1 LVPHATSQHGKTV
14 RTISLRAA
22 CGILH
27 TVKCADFVVI
37 GAGIAGASVAYW
49 LARHARVVVLER
61 EPQPGYHSTGRSA
74 ALFMETYGP
83 EQVRALTRASRRFF
97 EHPPAG
103 FVDHP
108 LLAPRGTLVVATNA
122 QERQLEEYWEETSA
136 SATLTRRLSPLETS
150 SLVPV
155 LRAGEVLGSVYEPH
169 ACDIDVHALHQGY
182 LRELRRRGGVVHCDA
197 EVTLIEREGRDWR
210 VHTRGAVFA
219 APVIL
224 NAAGAW
230 ADAIARMAGVAPIGL
245 EPRRRSAF
253 TFAPPAGVATA
264 AWPAVMGAEE
274 DWYFKPEAGL
284 LLGSPANA
292 DPVEPHDV
300 QAEEL
305 DVALAIDRI
314 ESITTLTI
322 NRPSRVWAGLRSF
335 VADGSLVGGF
345 DVQTPGFFWVAA
357 QGGYGI
363 QTSAAMGEACAALAR
378 GLSFPQHLADFGL
391 SAAMLSPS
399 RGL

>member
-1 LVPHATSQHGKTV
+1 VQN
-14 RTISLRAA
+14 
-22 CGILH
+22 
-27 TVKCADFVVI
+27 ADFIVV

-49 LARHARVVVLER
+49 LAPHARVVVLER

-74 ALFMETYGP
+74 ALYMETYGP

-97 EHPPAG
+97 ENPPVG
-103 FVDHP
+103 FVEHP
-108 LLAPRGTLVVATNA
+108 LLTPRGTLVVATNG
-122 QERQLEEYWEETSA
+122 QERQLEADWDEIRS
-136 SATLTRRLSPLETS
+136 SATPTRRLDRRESCALI
-150 SLVPV
+150 PV
-155 LRAGEVLGSVYEPH
+155 LRADAVLGSIYEPD
-169 ACDIDVHALHQGY
+169 ACDIDVNALHQAY
-182 LRELRRRGGVVHCDA
+182 LRDLRRRGGVVRCDA
-197 EVTLIEREGRDWR
+197 EVTLIEREGSDWR
-210 VHTRGAVFA
+210 VHAGGAIFT

-230 ADAIARMAGVAPIGL
+230 ADTIARIAGVAPIGI
-245 EPRRRSAF
+245 EPRRRTAF

-264 AWPAVMGAEE
+264 AWPAVIGVEE
-274 DWYFKPEAGL
+274 DWYFKPESGL

-292 DPVEPHDV
+292 DPVEPQDV

-322 NRPSRVWAGLRSF
+322 NRPLRVWAGLRSF

-345 DVQTPGFFWVAA
+345 DARTPGFFWVAA

-378 GLSFPQHLADFGL
+378 GLPFPQHLEDFGL

-399 RGL
+399 RGH

>member
-1 LVPHATSQHGKTV
+1 
-14 RTISLRAA
+14 
-22 CGILH
+22 
-27 TVKCADFVVI
+27 
-37 GAGIAGASVAYW
+37 
-49 LARHARVVVLER
+49 
-61 EPQPGYHSTGRSA
+61 
-74 ALFMETYGP
+74 METYGP

-103 FVDHP
+103 FVEHP
-108 LLAPRGTLVVATNA
+108 LLTPRGTLSVATNG
-122 QERQLEEYWEETSA
+122 QERRLEEYWEEIRP
-136 SATLTRRLSPLETS
+136 SATLTRQLSRLETCA
-150 SLVPV
+150 LIPV
-155 LRAGEVLGSVYEPH
+155 LRAGEVLGSVYEPD
-169 ACDIDVHALHQGY
+169 ACDIDVHSLHQGY

-197 EVTLIEREGRDWR
+197 EVTLMERKGSDWL
-210 VHTRGAVFA
+210 VQAEDSTYC
-219 APVIL
+219 APVVL

-230 ADAIARMAGVAPIGL
+230 ADTVARMAGVAPIGI

-264 AWPAVMGAEE
+264 AWPAVIGVEE

-292 DPVEPHDV
+292 DPVEPQDV

-322 NRPSRVWAGLRSF
+322 NRPTRVWAGLRSF

-345 DVQTPGFFWVAA
+345 DVSAPGFFWVAA

-378 GLSFPQHLADFGL
+378 GLPFPQHLADFGL
-391 SAAMLSPS
+391 SAAMLSAS
-399 RGL
+399 RDL

>member
-1 LVPHATSQHGKTV
+1 MQS
-14 RTISLRAA
+14 
-22 CGILH
+22 
-27 TVKCADFVVI
+27 ADFIVI

-83 EQVRALTRASRRFF
+83 EQVRALTRASRPFI
-97 EHPPAG
+97 ENPPAG
-103 FVDHP
+103 FVEYP
-108 LLAPRGTLVVATNA
+108 LLAPRGTLVVAANG
-122 QERQLEEYWEETSA
+122 QERQLEAEWEEVSS
-136 SATLTRRLSPLETS
+136 SATPTRRLNRLETCA
-150 SLVPV
+150 LIPV
-155 LRAGEVLGSVYEPH
+155 LRADAVLGSVYEPH

-182 LRELRRRGGVVHCDA
+182 LRDLRRRGGVVHCNA
-197 EVTLIEREGRDWR
+197 EVTLIEREGSDWR
-210 VHTRGAVFA
+210 VHSGDAIFT
-219 APVIL
+219 APVVL

-230 ADAIARMAGVAPIGL
+230 ADTIARMAGVAPIGI
-245 EPRRRSAF
+245 EPRRRTAF

-264 AWPAVMGAEE
+264 AWPAVIGVEE
-274 DWYFKPEAGL
+274 DWYFKPEAGV

-305 DVALAIDRI
+305 DVASAIDRI

-345 DVQTPGFFWVAA
+345 DVRAPGFFWVAA

-378 GLSFPQHLADFGL
+378 GLPFPQHLADFGL
-391 SAAMLSPS
+391 SAAMLSPA
-399 RGL
+399 RGR

>member
-1 LVPHATSQHGKTV
+1 MPFGRPAGGLW
-14 RTISLRAA
+14 
-22 CGILH
+22 H
-27 TVKCADFVVI
+27 TRSVESADFIVV

-49 LARHARVVVLER
+49 LARYARVVVLER

-74 ALFMETYGP
+74 ALFIETYGP

-103 FVDHP
+103 FAEHP
-108 LLAPRGTLVVATNA
+108 LLTPRGSLSVATNG
-122 QERQLEEYWEETSA
+122 QERRLEEYWEEIRSST
-136 SATLTRRLSPLETS
+136 TLTRRLSRLETCT
-150 SLVPV
+150 LIPV
-155 LRAGEVLGSVYEPH
+155 LRAGEVLGSVYEPD
-169 ACDIDVHALHQGY
+169 ARDIDVHSLHQGY
-182 LRELRRRGGVVHCDA
+182 LRDLRRHGGVVRCDS
-197 EVTLIEREGRDWR
+197 EVTHMERKGGDWLVR
-210 VHTRGAVFA
+210 AKDETYC
-219 APVIL
+219 APVVL

-230 ADAIARMAGVAPIGL
+230 ADKVARIAGIAPIGI

-253 TFAPPAGVATA
+253 TFAPPADVATA
-264 AWPAVMGAEE
+264 AWPAVFGVAE

-292 DPVEPHDV
+292 DPVEPQDV

-322 NRPSRVWAGLRSF
+322 NRPTRVWAGLRSF

-345 DVQTPGFFWVAA
+345 DGNTSGFFWVAA

-378 GLSFPQHLADFGL
+378 GLPFPQHLAEFGL
-391 SAAMLSPS
+391 SAAMLSPA